1 MPVRRL
7 NWPATSRQPDAVRLP
22 DVQYIPAVVLL
33 AVGLV
38 VLVLVLLKT
47 GKAARKFAV
56 TRGHVNAEVG
66 AATGML
72 KARKAALRIAVRDR
86 FRRAEIDK
94 STEA

>member
-1 MPVRRL
+1 MH
-7 NWPATSRQPDAVRLP
+7 
-22 DVQYIPAVVLL
+22 YIPAVVLL

-38 VLVLVLLKT
+38 ILVLALLKT
-47 GKAARKFAV
+47 ARAARKFAM

-86 FRRAEIDK
+86 LRRAEIEK

>member
-1 MPVRRL
+1 M
-7 NWPATSRQPDAVRLP
+7 
-22 DVQYIPAVVLL
+22 QYIPAVVLL

-38 VLVLVLLKT
+38 ILVLALR
-47 GKAARKFAV
+47 KAARAARRFAV

-66 AATGML
+66 ASTGML
-72 KARKAALRIAVRDR
+72 KARKAALRIAVRDH